1 MKLGYLLA
9 YVAAILIL
17 NIGFS
22 YVPMIDLGFGLFS
35 PMALLAGAV
44 FVLRDFAQRQVG
56 HYVLLGMAAG
66 AFLSYVLADPF
77 VATASVAAFVLAEVV
92 DWMIYTVT
100 KKPFKDRVLVS
111 SLISTPVDTLVFL
124 FIITG
129 LTTGT
134 FVLMVL
140 SKMVAAVAVWVYYD
154 YRDDQYTKQVVKESD
169 YSRRVTITGR

>member
-1 MKLGYLLA
+1 MKYGYLIA
-9 YVAAILIL
+9 YIVAILAL

-56 HYVLLGMAAG
+56 HFVLGGMAVG
-66 AFLSYVLADPF
+66 AILSYLLADPF
-77 VATASVAAFVLAEVV
+77 VATASVLAFVLAETA
-92 DWMIYTVT
+92 DWLLYTVT
-100 KKPFKDRVLVS
+100 KKPFKDRVLIS
-111 SLISTPVDTLVFL
+111 SLVSTPVDTLVFL
-124 FIITG
+124 FVISG

-140 SKMVAAVAVWVYYD
+140 SKMVAALAVWAYYHRRKGFEVYD
-154 YRDDQYTKQVVKESD
+154 EN
-169 YSRRVTITGR
+169 GRLRFHIIS

>member
-1 MKLGYLLA
+1 MRYGYLAA
-9 YVAAILIL
+9 YVVAILVL

-22 YVPMIDLGFGLFS
+22 YVPMIDLGFGLLS

-56 HYVLLGMAAG
+56 HYIIFGMAIG
-66 AFLSYVLADPF
+66 AVLSYLLADPY
-77 VATASVAAFVLAEVV
+77 VATASVAAFVLAELV

-100 KKPFKDRVLVS
+100 KKPFSQRVLVS

-124 FIITG
+124 FLITG

-134 FVLMVL
+134 FILMVL
-140 SKMVAAVAVWVYYD
+140 SKMVAALIVWWWH
-154 YRDDQYTKQVVKESD
+154 RERRSPAL
-169 YSRRVTITGR
+169 SRS

>member
-1 MKLGYLLA
+1 MKYSYLVA
-9 YVAAILIL
+9 YVAAILAL

-56 HYVLLGMAAG
+56 HFVLGGMAVG
-66 AFLSYVLADPF
+66 AVLSYLFADPY
-77 VATASVAAFVLAEVV
+77 VANASVVAFVLAELA
-92 DWMIYTVT
+92 DWLLYTAT
-100 KKPFKDRVLVS
+100 KKPFKDRVLIS
-111 SLISTPVDTLVFL
+111 SLISTPVDTAVFL
-124 FIITG
+124 LLISG

-140 SKMVAAVAVWVYYD
+140 SKMVAAIAVWAYYAN
-154 YRDDQYTKQVVKESD
+154 T
-169 YSRRVTITGR
+169 RVQSAA

>member
-1 MKLGYLLA
+1 MRLGYLFA
-9 YVAAILIL
+9 YVAAILVL

-22 YVPMIDLGFGLFS
+22 YVPLIDLGFGLLS

-56 HYVLLGMAAG
+56 HYVLFGMAAG
-66 AFLSYVLADPF
+66 AVLSYLLADPY
-77 VATASVAAFVLAEVV
+77 VATASVAAFVLAEAV

-100 KKPFKDRVLVS
+100 KKPFKDRVLIS

-134 FVLMVL
+134 FILMVL
-140 SKMVAAVAVWVYYD
+140 SKMVAALAVWWW
-154 YRDDQYTKQVVKESD
+154 YRERVD
-169 YSRRVTITGR
+169 YSYAHEAAASRNWSTRY

>member
-1 MKLGYLLA
+1 MRYGYLAA
-9 YVAAILIL
+9 YVVAILVL

-22 YVPMIDLGFGLFS
+22 YVPMIDLGFGLLS

-56 HYVLLGMAAG
+56 HNVIFGMAIG
-66 AFLSYVLADPF
+66 AVLSYLLADPY
-77 VATASVAAFVLAEVV
+77 VATASVAAFVLAELV

-100 KKPFKDRVLVS
+100 KKPFSQRVLVS

-124 FIITG
+124 FLITG

-134 FVLMVL
+134 FILMVL
-140 SKMVAAVAVWVYYD
+140 SKMVAALIVWWWHRERV
-154 YRDDQYTKQVVKESD
+154 D
-169 YSRRVTITGR
+169 YSYAHEAAASRNWSTRH

>member
-1 MKLGYLLA
+1 MRYGYLLA
-9 YVAAILIL
+9 YVASILVL

-22 YVPMIDLGFGLFS
+22 YVPMIDLGFGLLS

-56 HYVLLGMAAG
+56 HYVLYGMAAG
-66 AFLSYVLADPF
+66 AILSYLLADPF
-77 VATASVAAFVLAEVV
+77 VASASVVAFVLAELV
-92 DWMIYTVT
+92 DWAIYTVT
-100 KKPFKDRVLVS
+100 KKPFRERVLIS

-140 SKMVAAVAVWVYYD
+140 SKMVAAVAVWWWY
-154 YRDDQYTKQVVKESD
+154 KERVD
-169 YSRRVTITGR
+169 YSYAHEAAAARRW